1 MMFKKIY
8 KVTISIFLLLF
19 SFYYTK
25 VAVDIV
31 RSNNPIMKVIN
42 SEKGKYE
49 TEAVNAIIEDDTIIP
64 GVNGIKVEVNESFNK
79 MIRYGNY
86 NDSLYTFGE
95 EEPTISLNG
104 NYDKYIVSGR
114 DDSMKVGLVFS
125 VGRDES
131 IIDLLTILSDNNV
144 VATFFIDGLFIEN
157 NRSFV
162 NNMIETG
169 YEVEV
174 LSYNGNYEEMY
185 FKTALGILNDI
196 KGEKS
201 KFCFNDY
208 KKYRVLNLCKKLEL
222 HTVIPNINARNNPYK
237 TIKNSLNS
245 GSIIRMG
252 NSTNELKTVINYIK
266 QRGYSIVRLDELLR
280 E

>member
-1 MMFKKIY
+1 MLKKIY

-25 VAVDIV
+25 VAVDVV
-31 RSNNPIMKVIN
+31 RSNNPIMKVIKN
-42 SEKGKYE
+42 EKDKYE
-49 TEAVNAIIEDDTIIP
+49 TEAVNAIIKDDTIIP
-64 GVNGIKVEVNESFNK
+64 GVNGVKVEVNESFNK
-79 MIRYGNY
+79 MFRYGNY

-95 EEPTISLNG
+95 KKPVISLND

-114 DDSMKVGLVFS
+114 DDSMKVGLVFT
-125 VGRDES
+125 VGRDDS

-162 NNMIETG
+162 KNMIETG

-185 FKTALGILNDI
+185 FKTAISILNDI

-208 KKYRVLNLCKKLEL
+208 KKYRVLSLCKRLEL
-222 HTVIPNINARNNPYK
+222 HTVIPSINARNNPYK
-237 TIKNSLNS
+237 MIKNNLSS

-252 NSTNELKTVINYIK
+252 NSTNELKIVINYIK
-266 QRGYSIVRLDELLR
+266 QRGYSIVRLDDLLS